1 MSTYKLYTADNL
13 ELMKDYIAEN
23 GEGQVDLIY
32 IDPPFNSKR
41 NYLMSDGKVAFTD
54 IWSNVSYLDELEEIN
69 TINPN
74 LYSFLKN
81 LESTGL
87 QKSMLSYLTAMGIRL
102 YYMRL
107 LLKDTGSI
115 YVHCDDAIGHYLK
128 VVLDYIFGVNNF
140 KNHISWKRSNKN
152 KSSKD
157 KFPRNTDIIF
167 FYTKSSNSVFN
178 LQYKGLTDDEKKK
191 KFKYKD
197 NVGRYSLQPI
207 DNPGG
212 GGAVFNYKGYP
223 VPSRGYG
230 CTLETMKKWD
240 EQGLIHYPDSKTKQ
254 LKKKNYE
261 QTNKGILVDDNWEY
275 FSIKSNYPT
284 QKPEALLER
293 IIKASSNPGDLVMD
307 LYNGGGTTGA
317 VCKRLDRNYLGCDIN
332 DDAITLTQKRLE
344 DLGCK
349 LNKDL
354 FVNN

>member
-1 MSTYKLYTADNL
+1 MYKLYVADNL
-13 ELMKDYIAEN
+13 QLMKDYIAEN

-54 IWSNVSYLDELEEIN
+54 IWSSIPYKDELEEIN

-115 YVHCDDAIGHYLK
+115 YYHCDPTASHYIKIVMDYVFGSENFRNEIVWVRTKGHK
-128 VVLDYIFGVNNF
+128 T
-140 KNHISWKRSNKN
+140 STAQ
-152 KSSKD
+152 
-157 KFPRNTDIIF
+157 FPKNTDTIF
-167 FYTKSSNSVFN
+167 FYSKTKDYNFDLPHTITDEYAKRFKHKDS
-178 LQYKGLTDDEKKK
+178 KGR
-191 KFKYKD
+191 FYPD
-197 NVGRYSLQPI
+197 NIS
-207 DNPGG
+207 NPGG
-212 GGAVFNYKGYP
+212 GGAVFDFKGYP
-223 VPSRGYG
+223 VPTRGYG
-230 CTLETMKKWD
+230 CTLETMEKWD
-240 EQGLIHYPDSKTKQ
+240 EEGLIYYPDSKTKQ
-254 LKKKNYE
+254 LKRKRYLKDMKGVQVKNYW
-261 QTNKGILVDDNWEY
+261 DDITAGKPE
-275 FSIKSNYPT
+275 YPT

-307 LYNGGGTTGA
+307 FYNGGGTTGA
-317 VCKRLDRNYLGCDIN
+317 VCKKLDRNYLGCDIN
-332 DDAITLTQKRLE
+332 AAAITLTQQRLE

-349 LNKDL
+349 LKKDL
-354 FVNN
+354 FVYNNK